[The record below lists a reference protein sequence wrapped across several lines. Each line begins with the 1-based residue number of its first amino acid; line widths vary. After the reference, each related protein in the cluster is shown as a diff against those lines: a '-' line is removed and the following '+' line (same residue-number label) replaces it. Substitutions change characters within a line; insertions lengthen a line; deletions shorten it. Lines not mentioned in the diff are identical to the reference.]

1 MGSYEIAGIMHGLVA
16 YAVTLCIAAASSQLL
31 GYIPADLQPI
41 LSRIRGQ
48 SQAKVKIAKASG
60 TLEVEGHKA
69 IARVIKHTDAN
80 NPVARTVIIQNS
92 PEAHRAFGVRNA
104 PIKLLIKSDRQ
115 MNIAKLKTIQT
126 AKVLQKSEL
135 VKIPNNSQVS
145 QKDGVRKTSMVIA
158 NHKRGTA
165 TNNFTEP
172 KGSILKIKDRQ
183 KNIPRRV
190 RSYSTNNQEAAR
202 NGLPAPVDKEHAR
215 VIQHTEASS
224 PFVRTVI
231 IQNTAAAHRVFGV
244 RNAPNKILN
253 KSQRG
258 TTKNRV
264 EVDKHAALY
273 NTEEEGEKA
282 IADVDSIQES
292 TTIDKKPTS
301 EGVYKTRTKT
311 IPGENQPLG
320 VRKAPKV
327 TPATP
332 KESTQPSDGS
342 HDIGRQKIS
351 VKENT
356 PSTDSLSYLPTEPAR
371 WTGRDQGSVSALWS
385 TNNHQDATHPH
396 DDNIEHFTTHEVDSL
411 RSQVIVD
418 TLAKPKEEATHINVL
433 HLHAGAG
440 STHSNLLHKPSL
452 LTKPYRRENLAP
464 NLIKSQQK
472 RRINNQRKRQATY
485 FKPSIREGRNILFK
499 SVSNHFHTPS
509 NFHYGFNP
517 IVPQPRSHKKR
528 PHLLRKYTPFY

>member
-31 GYIPADLQPI
+31 EYIPADLQPV

-48 SQAKVKIAKASG
+48 SLAKVKIAKASG

-104 PIKLLIKSDRQ
+104 PIKLLIKSDRE
-115 MNIAKLKTIQT
+115 KTTQT
-126 AKVLQKSEL
+126 AKVVQKSEFQ
-135 VKIPNNSQVS
+135 KIQNNSRVS
-145 QKDGVRKTSMVIA
+145 QNVGVRKPSKVTA
-158 NHKRGTA
+158 NHERGTA

-253 KSQRG
+253 KSRRG
-258 TTKNRV
+258 TTKNTV
-264 EVDKHAALY
+264 EVDKHAALH
-273 NTEEEGEKA
+273 NTEEEGKRA
-282 IADVDSIQES
+282 IGDDDSIQES

-301 EGVYKTRTKT
+301 EAVYKTRTKT

-320 VRKAPKV
+320 VRKGPKV
-327 TPATP
+327 KAAQP

-351 VKENT
+351 VRENT
-356 PSTDSLSYLPTEPAR
+356 PSTVSLAYLPTEPAR
-371 WTGRDQGSVSALWS
+371 WTDRDQGSASALWS

-499 SVSNHFHTPS
+499 SASNHFHTPS